1 MPACDANRKALVAQ
15 VTNHPASEKAGAAKY
30 GHYLARDA
38 PAFRGFRELLVRA
51 STLAYTA
58 RASCELH
65 MHGRVT

>member
-1 MPACDANRKALVAQ
+1 MPGCDANRKPFVAQ

-30 GHYLARDA
+30 GHY
-38 PAFRGFRELLVRA
+38 PGPWTHPPLVRA

-65 MHGRVT
+65 MHRRVT